1 MKICE
6 YCQKNPASI
15 FFTQVDGEEMVSRHI
30 CVHCAEA
37 MGIKIPEQELEFDED
52 GEEVEEFSIPMD
64 VEEDEVECT
73 RCGKKEKEFMA
84 DFKAGCIKCYSVFE
98 NHIDKRVHVESG
110 PTFYGGKQYKQAG
123 SRAFQSELNYL
134 KAELDSAV
142 KQQKF
147 ELASVLRD
155 RVKELENRAD
165 R

>member
-6 YCQKNPASI
+6 YCHKHPASI

-30 CVHCAEA
+30 CTHCAEA
-37 MGIKIPEQELEFDED
+37 MGIKIPEQDFELDED
-52 GEEVEEFSIPMD
+52 GEEVQEFTIPAD
-64 VEEDEVECT
+64 IEEDELECT
-73 RCGKKEKEFMA
+73 RCGKKERDFIN

-98 NHIDKRVHVESG
+98 NYIDKRVQVESG
-110 PTFYGGKQYKQAG
+110 PTFYAGKQYRQAG
-123 SRAFQSELNYL
+123 SRAFQSELTYL
-134 KAELDSAV
+134 RAELDSAV